1 MTTWRMVRL
10 GGLLIALLLVA
21 ACVAQRQSEMA
32 TAASGPP
39 PPPPRTGPASVIG
52 TFTITAPVMRVAG
65 RPVKSAAEVQYGRF
79 DYLGDLGVFPVGSKR
94 PDRSVCPARTGY
106 TSTNLRTGAYTLTYD
121 FRNIPVGRHELRVF
135 GISNPD
141 GGPDVYVECFRG
153 EALCLLADQP
163 IRHDCG
169 WDLTGQSGS
178 GLLKG
183 KILISGNPDPGGLCR
198 IRLEPLDLESSAYRY
213 HPDSYMGGGVFPLVW
228 TVATQSARYGRLFY
242 EISGLNL
249 EWYAVS
255 NERAFVDLSQT
266 STSGKVDFRE
276 RVLISPPWHG
286 AHHDQPETYGVIVV
300 NLTLEYTEPWTG
312 DLVLEAVRDG
322 ELVSVFHRAVGQI
335 DPAHWRAG
343 KSGSV
348 RGYWLQN
355 LEAGPYVIR
364 VLELGETN
372 LDVPTVVAQL
382 PEPAVL
388 EVPEPI
394 RNEHLGYVWYDYP
407 SPELEVELSVD
418 LAAIRD

>member
-1 MTTWRMVRL
+1 MVARRMMCSSGIWIML
-10 GGLLIALLLVA
+10 FLA
-21 ACVAQRQSEMA
+21 AGCVAQRQSEDA
-32 TAASGPP
+32 SAAVGPP
-39 PPPPRTGPASVIG
+39 PLPPRTGPASVCG
-52 TFTITAPVMRVAG
+52 TLTITAPVMRVAG

-106 TSTNLRTGAYTLTYD
+106 TSTNLRTGIRTLEYD
-121 FRNIPVGRHELRVF
+121 FGDIPVGGYELRVF
-135 GISNPD
+135 NISNPD
-141 GGPDVYVECFRG
+141 GGLDVYTERFRG
-153 EALCLLADQP
+153 EAFSLLAGQP
-163 IRHDCG
+163 IRCDCG
-169 WDLTGQSGS
+169 WDLTGQSES
-178 GLLKG
+178 GTLRG
-183 KILISGNPDPGGLCR
+183 KILISGNPDSGGLCS
-198 IRLEPLDLESSAYRY
+198 IRLEPADWESSVYRY
-213 HPDSYMGGGVFPLVW
+213 HPDSYMGGGVFTLVW
-228 TVATQSARYGRLFY
+228 NVPTQSASYGRLFY
-242 EISGLNL
+242 EISGLNP
-249 EWYAVS
+249 ERYSAS
-255 NERAFVDLSQT
+255 NERAFVDLSPT
-266 STSGKVDFRE
+266 STDGEVDFRE
-276 RVLISPPWHG
+276 RTRISPCWFGAYHDRPG
-286 AHHDQPETYGVIVV
+286 AHGTIVV

-322 ELVSVFHRAVGQI
+322 ELVSVLHRAVGQI

-348 RGYWLQN
+348 RGYWLHN

-418 LAAIRD
+418 LATIRD